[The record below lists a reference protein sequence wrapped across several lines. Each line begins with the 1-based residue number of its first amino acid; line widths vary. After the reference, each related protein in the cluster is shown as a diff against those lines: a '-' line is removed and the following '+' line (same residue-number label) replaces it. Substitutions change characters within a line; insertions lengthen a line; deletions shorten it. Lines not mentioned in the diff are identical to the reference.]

1 MGPRGYNPRPMT
13 KQGSLPLQ
21 IDPFRLAETGRSFS
35 GKLSLRHMHR
45 LKTSLLSDSGEV
57 ELALDFGIDET
68 GTKFLRGHVAV
79 DLELECQRC
88 LEAMTLSIDKEM
100 LVAFVRSNVE
110 AEQLPEDYDPFV
122 VEQTPIALID
132 VIEDELIL
140 SLPQVPMH
148 RREDCPASEILDA
161 DIQADKATDELEQ
174 KQNPFEVLAK
184 LKDSE

>member
-1 MGPRGYNPRPMT
+1 
-13 KQGSLPLQ
+13 
-21 IDPFRLAETGRSFS
+21 
-35 GKLSLRHMHR
+35 MHR

-57 ELALDFGIDET
+57 GLVLEFGIDET
-68 GTKFLRGHVAV
+68 GIKYLQGHVTV
-79 DLELECQRC
+79 ELELECQRC

-122 VEQTPIALID
+122 IEQTPIALID

-148 RREDCPASEILDA
+148 KREDCPASEIVATDK
-161 DIQADKATDELEQ
+161 QAEKATDELEQ
-174 KQNPFEVLAK
+174 KDNPFEVLAK